1 MVIRPKDLRKRG
13 FTLIELLVVIAIIA
27 VLIALLLPAVQQA
40 REAARRTQCKNNLKQ
55 LGLGFH
61 NYESTYGTFPYG
73 YRYNLDVATMRIGY
87 SSCFVSLL
95 PYIDQAPLYNSMF
108 QNSPGF
114 NEASGSP
121 YNYPAAEVTAN
132 LNAIRTPLPAMLCPS
147 SPVQKIDNYSLPA
160 GAAGNPTAL
169 SFTAARGDYSIPTG
183 VLSGPFANIAYAG
196 NPGGNREGALPP
208 AGAVVNGSAV
218 LQSIGSGDGKIQN
231 ITDGTSNTFLL
242 VERTGG
248 ATVYRKYQPHPD
260 DVPLGPSNGGAWGDA
275 LIGEHWINGAL
286 FDGNA
291 TSGGPCAINCTN
303 SRGGGFHSYHIGGV
317 QGLMADGSVR
327 FVNENIAASTL
338 AALITRK
345 KGEIV
350 GEF

>member
-1 MVIRPKDLRKRG
+1 MVSSVRVARKRG

-55 LGLGFH
+55 IGLSLF
-61 NYESTYGTFPYG
+61 NYESTFSTLPYA
-73 YRYNLDVATMRIGY
+73 YRYNLDVSTMKIGY
-87 SSCFVSLL
+87 SSVITCLL
-95 PYIDQAPLYNSMF
+95 PYFDQAPLYNSMS

-132 LNAIRTPLPAMLCPS
+132 LNAIKTPLVALLCPS
-147 SPVQKIDNYSLPA
+147 SPAQKVDNYSLPA

-169 SFTAARGDYSIPTG
+169 SFTAARSDYVVTTG
-183 VLSGPFANIAYAG
+183 VLGPFAQIAYAG
-196 NPGGNREGALPP
+196 NAGGNREGAIQP
-208 AGAVVNGSAV
+208 AGAVTSGSTV
-218 LQSIGSGDGKIQN
+218 LQSIGDGDSKIQN
-231 ITDGTSNTFLL
+231 IVDGSSNTFLM

-248 ATVYRKYQPHPD
+248 ATIYRKTQANASD
-260 DVPLGPSNGGAWGDA
+260 TAALGPSNGGAWGDA
-275 LIGEHWINGAL
+275 LLGENWLGGAL
-286 FDGNA
+286 YDG
-291 TSGGPCAINCTN
+291 TPTGGPCGINCTN
-303 SRGGGFHSYHIGGV
+303 SRGGGYHSFHTGGIHAV
-317 QGLMADGSVR
+317 MGDGAVKFIS
-327 FVNENIAASTL
+327 ENAAASTI

-350 GEF
+350 GEY